1 MEFPVD
7 YIDRPRLYGKTVTF
21 LVHWEDGSVT
31 EEEVSNLIPG
41 SVQLVEQYLFEFGDP
56 YINTVLILWADQT
69 TSYEPISFCTNCDE
83 ALLSYL
89 DFLLRIGGHE
99 DEIEKILWYLER
111 KSSIK
116 NT

>member
-1 MEFPVD
+1 ME
-7 YIDRPRLYGKTVTF
+7 Y
-21 LVHWEDGSVT
+21 
-31 EEEVSNLIPG
+31 EVQEILRVI
-41 SVQLVEQYLFEFGDP
+41 P